1 MYIAT
6 SYIGVGS
13 ITQQHIPQSSL
24 NLNPQ
29 SDP

>member
-6 SYIGVGS
+6 SYIGVSS
-13 ITQQHIPQSSL
+13 ITQWPTPLSS
-24 NLNPQ
+24 LNPQ

>member
-13 ITQQHIPQSSL
+13 ITQRHIPLSS
-24 NLNPQ
+24 LNPQ